1 MVASCFPPAHRRS
14 AVTLLE
20 LLLVL
25 CLLVILA
32 GLAWAALDR
41 PLATQRL
48 RKAADALRAE
58 WGRARVE
65 AISSGQ
71 TYIFRYTPES
81 GQYSVE
87 CFLGPEAA
95 PDAVLL
101 DEPGVSGDGLQAPT
115 ASHWHERSLP
125 EGIAFAA
132 GQTAFDTR
140 AQTALSEAESSM
152 AGEPIPTEPVPV
164 EPIQAD
170 PLLFYPDGTTS
181 TAQVFLKNKHGR
193 WIELSLRG
201 LTGVV
206 TVGETFSVEGPL
218 P

>member
-1 MVASCFPPAHRRS
+1 VVATRFPPAHRRS

-25 CLLVILA
+25 CLMVILA
-32 GLAWAALDR
+32 ALAWPALDR

-81 GQYSVE
+81 SQYSVE

-95 PDAVLL
+95 PDAALL
-101 DEPGVSGDGLQAPT
+101 DESGVSGDQRQVPT
-115 ASHWHERSLP
+115 ASAWHERSLP

-132 GQTAFDTR
+132 GQTAFDPR
-140 AQTALSEAESSM
+140 AQTVLAEAESLPPTESVP
-152 AGEPIPTEPVPV
+152 AEPI
-164 EPIQAD
+164 
-170 PLLFYPDGTTS
+170 LFYPDGTTS
-181 TAQVFLKNKHGR
+181 TAQVVLKNEHGSH
-193 WIELSLRG
+193 IELSLRG

-206 TVGETFSVEGPL
+206 TVGETFALEVPL